1 MFAWAVKIW
10 SNGADTW
17 RDPSEITI
25 HEEKLFSPKEK
36 AFEYV
41 EKYMKDHHFSK
52 DSRIVE
58 KKDGNYMAIDYC
70 AVTEKLSIS
79 QERKSNK

>member
-58 KKDGNYMAIDYC
+58 KKDGNYMAMDYC
-70 AVTEKLSIS
+70 SYGKVIDIT
-79 QERKSNK
+79 RKEIE